1 MPLSFRRRPELAGL
15 DLRSR
20 REVRRI
26 AWHFAQRH
34 WTLHAPAFVWM
45 LFVLLHVRY
54 HFVPERPDY
63 LAITLV
69 LFIVA
74 VANIRLHI
82 ARYLKAA
89 RAVFDRIGS
98 AFPVR

>member
-15 DLRSR
+15 NLRSR

-34 WTLHAPAFVWM
+34 GTLHAPAFVWI
-45 LFVLLHVRY
+45 LFVLMHVRY
-54 HFVPERPDY
+54 QLVPERREY

-69 LFIVA
+69 LFVVA
-74 VANIRLHI
+74 VVNIRLHI
-82 ARYLKAA
+82 AHYLKAA

-98 AFPVR
+98 AFPVK